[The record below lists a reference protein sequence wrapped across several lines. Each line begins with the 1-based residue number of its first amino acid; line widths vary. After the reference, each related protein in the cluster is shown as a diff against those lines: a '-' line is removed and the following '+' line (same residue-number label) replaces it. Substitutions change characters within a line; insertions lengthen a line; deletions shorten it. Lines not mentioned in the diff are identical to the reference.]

1 MGISYSESVLASYVT
16 YKELYSN
23 SSYKSAYQ
31 ILAEFI
37 KYIIS
42 TEEIYSF
49 SLPEM
54 KKKLQDIF
62 GFNLP
67 SAVIKSALKKV
78 EYIEKIQNSI
88 EYSVDR
94 KVVVVD
100 EKFVQYKDTAE
111 KESTYIVNQ
120 IMKFASEHHYE
131 YSSRENLLQEF
142 VAYLLD
148 ESNGNKYQELIS
160 TFIMQNSENESVV
173 KKLNSV
179 REGSILYLGLNC
191 NINEIGSM
199 TNDLTLY
206 LDMEVLFDI
215 YGYNGAI
222 FQTLALDMIS
232 LIKDANL
239 NGTKIKLRIFQ
250 ETKDEIDLFFA
261 KAEDIVRNH
270 TILRENVAMKAIVN
284 GCENITDVSDRES
297 DFYYTLKYK
306 YGIILDEKTDY
317 YVKDTYAANLEGLFL
332 GEKVDSDIEA
342 SLKLLSHI
350 NKLRKNQLFS
360 DYTKCGFLFVT
371 QTGKTLELSNKIK
384 EEVKQ
389 NLSVEEVTVCSLA
402 VSMSFLTNILWYK
415 MNRGFGVHNYPKNLD
430 SVIKAKIVLSN
441 FISQNVSDK
450 YKEFQK
456 QYKEGTLS
464 ADQMAGRLLKL
475 REKATKPE
483 DLTLDNVED
492 NLNFDLAYLEKYE
505 EEKESQR
512 IQLKEKIEIID
523 KIDNDLRE
531 TKNTSEERRKIIIS
545 KDTLIS
551 RQQKMLE
558 ERDEKLAK
566 YEKIVRIIKF
576 IWALIWRGVIVCL
589 ITYAVYRFVKY
600 LGNDLANTVGIV
612 VTLLTAILGIVGSV
626 KNVIKL
632 QKRLKK

>member
-1 MGISYSESVLASYVT
+1 M
-16 YKELYSN
+16 
-23 SSYKSAYQ
+23 
-31 ILAEFI
+31 
-37 KYIIS
+37 
-42 TEEIYSF
+42 
-49 SLPEM
+49 
-54 KKKLQDIF
+54 
-62 GFNLP
+62 
-67 SAVIKSALKKV
+67 
-78 EYIEKIQNSI
+78 
-88 EYSVDR
+88 
-94 KVVVVD
+94 
-100 EKFVQYKDTAE
+100 
-111 KESTYIVNQ
+111 
-120 IMKFASEHHYE
+120 
-131 YSSRENLLQEF
+131 
-142 VAYLLD
+142 
-148 ESNGNKYQELIS
+148 
-160 TFIMQNSENESVV
+160 
-173 KKLNSV
+173 
-179 REGSILYLGLNC
+179 
-191 NINEIGSM
+191 
-199 TNDLTLY
+199 
-206 LDMEVLFDI
+206 
-215 YGYNGAI
+215 
-222 FQTLALDMIS
+222 
-232 LIKDANL
+232 
-239 NGTKIKLRIFQ
+239 
-250 ETKDEIDLFFA
+250 
-261 KAEDIVRNH
+261 
-270 TILRENVAMKAIVN
+270 
-284 GCENITDVSDRES
+284 
-297 DFYYTLKYK
+297 
-306 YGIILDEKTDY
+306 
-317 YVKDTYAANLEGLFL
+317 